1 MLFSYSRRRLIAVLL
16 LLVGRIA
23 SRVAVAH
30 AREAVIGSS
39 GETRSTHTTSSSSNN
54 NNNMND
60 GDGDF
65 DDNDDDS
72 FVLSHFVAH
81 NKTMTCSSDEHARPF
96 NNQIRGVNLGG
107 WMVLEPWI
115 TPSLFYQFLGG
126 DENSA
131 AFDMYTFCETLGAA
145 EGNQQL
151 RRHWET
157 WVTKDIIQKLA
168 QSGAV
173 NSFRLPLGDF
183 QFVPYGGWVIH
194 WLFFTAL
201 AANFCIC

>member
-1 MLFSYSRRRLIAVLL
+1 MLFSYSLRRRRFIAVLL
-16 LLVGRIA
+16 LLARSA
-23 SRVAVAH
+23 SPVAVAH

-39 GETRSTHTTSSSSNN
+39 GETRSTHTTTTSNN
-54 NNNMND
+54 N
-60 GDGDF
+60 
-65 DDNDDDS
+65 DDDDDDDDS